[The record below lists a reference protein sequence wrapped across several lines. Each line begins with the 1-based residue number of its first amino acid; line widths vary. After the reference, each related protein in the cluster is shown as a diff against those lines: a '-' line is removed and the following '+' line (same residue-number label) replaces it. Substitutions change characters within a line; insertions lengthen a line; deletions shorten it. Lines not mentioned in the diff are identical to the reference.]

1 MFPYPNN
8 PIQPL
13 PQPLPHV
20 HPAQT
25 YPYFCKVVL
34 GTNWQTLRFHHAFL
48 EEEMRGGIDG
58 VASSLQNIT
67 VASSLFLGISFVVL
81 LEGDTLASRT
91 AAAMVATMFV
101 IMSIC
106 GFWFSVLLST
116 MIVIALNQMDTSEE
130 ATVYLMRLS
139 SLIGVPFTLLNY
151 SGFVLFAGI
160 FLWMWDAKVGGGG
173 TELSAEDLGPWF
185 AAFIV
190 EFVLFGVVGTLPTHQ
205 CACHLHA
212 LRGQAGAGHRAD
224 GDVRTERRAERAWVR
239 SGPRGASR
247 GDAGRTRGLPA
258 RMRRRA
264 RRTARLYALAT
275 CAAGA
280 GRHVPGGREAAGSHH
295 APPHR
300 AAVQPRDRPQARGR
314 LGLHTGLPV
323 QGAEAPTPRPR

>member
-160 FLWMWDAKVGGGG
+160 FLWMWDAKVGGGAG
-173 TELSAEDLGPWF
+173 PSFLRRIWGLG
-185 AAFIV
+185 
-190 EFVLFGVVGTLPTHQ
+190 
-205 CACHLHA
+205 
-212 LRGQAGAGHRAD
+212 
-224 GDVRTERRAERAWVR
+224 
-239 SGPRGASR
+239 SR
-247 GDAGRTRGLPA
+247 HSL
-258 RMRRRA
+258 
-264 RRTARLYALAT
+264 
-275 CAAGA
+275 
-280 GRHVPGGREAAGSHH
+280 
-295 APPHR
+295 
-300 AAVQPRDRPQARGR
+300 
-314 LGLHTGLPV
+314 
-323 QGAEAPTPRPR
+323 